1 MLDLITQ
8 SINDLQSN
16 AILTTLKQTF
26 FFPGQKNIEESFGKL
41 QLTDYHIEQYKMLDP
56 TKYEVLYWSDG
67 GLRRILRSVA
77 DPYTYWLA
85 TTDAGEREMK
95 RLMKERY
102 GNVRDAIEELV
113 RVTADCQ
120 STKDRISTLQTYF
133 GGIHEKDAA

>member
-8 SINDLQSN
+8 SINDLESN
-16 AILTTLKQTF
+16 AILTNLKQAF
-26 FFPGQKNIEESFGKL
+26 FFPGQKNIEDAFRKL
-41 QLTDYHIEQYKMLDP
+41 QLTDYHIEQYKHLNP
-56 TKYEVLYWSDG
+56 SQYEVLYWSDG

-95 RLMKERY
+95 RRMKERF

-113 RVTADCQ
+113 RITGGCQ
-120 STKDRISTLQTYF
+120 NINERLSILQSYFKETRHEDIS
-133 GGIHEKDAA
+133 